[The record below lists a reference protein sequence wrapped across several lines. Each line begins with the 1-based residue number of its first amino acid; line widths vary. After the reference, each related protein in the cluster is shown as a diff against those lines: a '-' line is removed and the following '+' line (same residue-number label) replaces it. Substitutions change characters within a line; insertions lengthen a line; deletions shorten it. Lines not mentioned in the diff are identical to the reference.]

1 MHPATPCTPPPQ
13 SHSQVVHTVSA
24 EDFEIL
30 DQITAPDFLR
40 TTAGARFRRRD
51 NDFDPLIIATAITGS
66 DPAVTRH
73 HYLHGDIGIYS
84 SSDGTAKPRGPA
96 QSQYVSR
103 QKPRHQRLKEELV
116 AAEATDVSGVIR
128 GPIPALS
135 TQEIQTSL
143 ENPSSPPVLP
153 KNRRPSLL
161 QRSSSPKPLQATAKS
176 IEPAHP
182 VQAPAPL
189 VADSSSSTSS
199 KPQHDFS
206 DALSVSKPVSRDR
219 RPPLVVQCRAR
230 TRVPTPHGPIFLH
243 LYHNNWDAKEHLA
256 VVIDPAQLDDVSED
270 GTGTAAPPI
279 RSRSLDA
286 QYEGETEMDRI
297 TRGAYVGRLSST
309 RSFTSKPVVPVARP
323 STDSSKPSQPSYPA
337 PLIRIHSECFTGETI
352 GSMRCDCGEQ
362 LDEAMRLIAQP
373 QHLPGSQTTIPGRGA
388 VVYLRQEGRGIGLLE
403 KIKAYNLQDLGHDT
417 VTANLMLGHGA
428 DERGYEIAAAILR
441 DLGLG
446 GEEEGVRVLTNNPE
460 KMGALQAEGVKIV
473 ERVPMVPRTWKC
485 QNENPALLPSQSEDG
500 RDVGYELRRAGATLI
515 GATTT
520 RSVELDTY
528 LRTKVQRMGHMLDLP
543 TPASITPPSSSSDSD
558 PATEHDA
565 DLISQ
570 DEDDNFSVSIHSYAS
585 TPGLDSLASSLAPSR
600 MGEDGLGTPLRSR
613 SVSPFRLPA

>member
-13 SHSQVVHTVSA
+13 SHSQEVHTVTA
-24 EDFEIL
+24 EDLEIL
-30 DQITAPDFLR
+30 DQITAPDFR
-40 TTAGARFRRRD
+40 STADVRFRRRD

-66 DPAVTRH
+66 DRSVTRH

-84 SSDGTAKPRGPA
+84 SSDSPAKPRGPA
-96 QSQYVSR
+96 QSHYVSQ
-103 QKPRHQRLKEELV
+103 QKPRHQRLKEEL
-116 AAEATDVSGVIR
+116 AAAGGAGTSTVIR
-128 GPIPALS
+128 VPAPGLS

-143 ENPSSPPVLP
+143 ENPSSPTVSP

-161 QRSSSPKPLQATAKS
+161 LRPSSPKPSQATVKS
-176 IEPAHP
+176 IKPAH
-182 VQAPAPL
+182 VGQAPAPL
-189 VADSSSSTSS
+189 VADALSSTSS
-199 KPQHDFS
+199 KPQHDS
-206 DALSVSKPVSRDR
+206 SAANSVRKPVSRDR

-230 TRVPTPHGPIFLH
+230 TRVPTPHGPVFLH

-256 VVIDPAQLDDVSED
+256 IVIDQAQLEDVSED
-270 GTGTAAPPI
+270 GTGTVAPPI

-297 TRGAYVGRLSST
+297 TRGAYVGRLSPT
-309 RSFTSKPVVPVARP
+309 RSVTSKPVVTATA
-323 STDSSKPSQPSYPA
+323 STTDSAIAVATPSYPA

-373 QHLPGSQTTIPGRGA
+373 QPLSNSHTTIPGRGA

-485 QNENPALLPSQSEDG
+485 QDENPALIPSTSEDG
-500 RDVGYELRRAGATLI
+500 RDVEYELRRAGATLI

-520 RSVELDTY
+520 RSVELEKY

-543 TPASITPPSSSSDSD
+543 TPAPTTPGSSSGSD
-558 PATEHDA
+558 PTGESEA

-570 DEDDNFSVSIHSYAS
+570 DEDDHLSISFSSGAS

-600 MGEDGLGTPLRSR
+600 MGVDGLGTPSRSR
-613 SVSPFRLPA
+613 SVSPTPLSM

>member
-13 SHSQVVHTVSA
+13 SHSQVVHTLST
-24 EDFEIL
+24 EDFDIL

-40 TTAGARFRRRD
+40 STADARFRRRD

-73 HYLHGDIGIYS
+73 HYLHGDIGIFS

-96 QSQYVSR
+96 QSQYVSQ
-103 QKPRHQRLKEELV
+103 QKPRHQRLKEEL
-116 AAEATDVSGVIR
+116 AAAGAADASSVIR

-143 ENPSSPPVLP
+143 ENPSSPTVSP
-153 KNRRPSLL
+153 KNQRPSLL
-161 QRSSSPKPLQATAKS
+161 LRPSSPKPLQATVKS
-176 IEPAHP
+176 IEPAHLE
-182 VQAPAPL
+182 QAPATL
-189 VADSSSSTSS
+189 VADSSSSSSS
-199 KPQHDFS
+199 KPQHVFS
-206 DALSVSKPVSRDR
+206 AALSVSKPVSRDR

-230 TRVPTPHGPIFLH
+230 TRVPTPHGPVFLH
-243 LYHNNWDAKEHLA
+243 LYHNNWDSKEHLA

-270 GTGTAAPPI
+270 GTGTVAPPI

-309 RSFTSKPVVPVARP
+309 RSFTSKPVIPITRSSEDP
-323 STDSSKPSQPSYPA
+323 SSPTTPSYPA

-373 QHLPGSQTTIPGRGA
+373 QTLSGSQKTIPGRGA

-460 KMGALQAEGVKIV
+460 KMGALQAEGVK
-473 ERVPMVPRTWKC
+473 
-485 QNENPALLPSQSEDG
+485 
-500 RDVGYELRRAGATLI
+500 
-515 GATTT
+515 
-520 RSVELDTY
+520 
-528 LRTKVQRMGHMLDLP
+528 
-543 TPASITPPSSSSDSD
+543 
-558 PATEHDA
+558 
-565 DLISQ
+565 
-570 DEDDNFSVSIHSYAS
+570 
-585 TPGLDSLASSLAPSR
+585 
-600 MGEDGLGTPLRSR
+600 
-613 SVSPFRLPA
+613 